1 MMEVITFI
9 TVTKIVLKNTQFN
22 FYNSINFN
30 QRINLMKRTTLLIL
44 TSLLTIGVST
54 AIYAGAGHDDGHSTK
69 KTTKGH
75 DDGHGEGH
83 GDGGHEMSAVGMP
96 MPVDSTAATKT
107 ITVHMMDSMK
117 FNFSDLAGIKK
128 GDIIKF
134 VVMNKGKIPHE
145 FGIGS
150 IEEQTAH
157 RKMMQSMPGMK
168 HEDGATVSVEPGMS
182 KDLIWHFMGDAT
194 TVQFACNVPGHF
206 EAGMHSEVKL

>member
-1 MMEVITFI
+1 
-9 TVTKIVLKNTQFN
+9 
-22 FYNSINFN
+22 
-30 QRINLMKRTTLLIL
+30 MKRTTLFIL

-54 AIYAGAGHDDGHSTK
+54 AIFAGAGHDDGHSTK
-69 KTTKGH
+69 KTTEGH
-75 DDGHGEGH
+75 D
-83 GDGGHEMSAVGMP
+83 DGGHEMSAVGMP
-96 MPVDSTAATKT
+96 MPVDSTAVTKT

-117 FNFSDLAGIKK
+117 FNFSDMAGIKK

-168 HEDGATVSVEPGMS
+168 HEDGATISVEPGKS
-182 KDLIWHFMGDAT
+182 KEIVWHFMGDS

>member
-1 MMEVITFI
+1 MV
-9 TVTKIVLKNTQFN
+9 
-22 FYNSINFN
+22 
-30 QRINLMKRTTLLIL
+30 
-44 TSLLTIGVST
+44 
-54 AIYAGAGHDDGHSTK
+54 
-69 KTTKGH
+69 
-75 DDGHGEGH
+75 
-83 GDGGHEMSAVGMP
+83 
-96 MPVDSTAATKT
+96 
-107 ITVHMMDSMK
+107 
-117 FNFSDLAGIKK
+117 IKK

-168 HEDGATVSVEPGMS
+168 HEDGATVSVEPGKS